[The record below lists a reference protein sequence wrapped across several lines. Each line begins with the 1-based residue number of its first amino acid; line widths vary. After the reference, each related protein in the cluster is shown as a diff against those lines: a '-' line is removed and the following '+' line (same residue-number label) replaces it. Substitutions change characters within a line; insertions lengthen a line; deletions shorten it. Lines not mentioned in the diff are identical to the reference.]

1 MAFLLDIAAF
11 ANIKCIMKLENTLLK
26 SLKSVGLIEPD
37 NVVRES
43 IALFLFQ
50 KKLISIGKA
59 AELANMSLAKFMDL
73 LESLKIPQAEYTQ
86 DNFLTDLATIKKLR
100 QGKRKN

>member
-1 MAFLLDIAAF
+1 
-11 ANIKCIMKLENTLLK
+11 MKVDTTLLK
-26 SLKSVGLIEPD
+26 SMKAVGLPEPA

-59 AELANMSLAKFMDL
+59 AELADMNLAQFMDL
-73 LESLKIPQAEYTQ
+73 LGSLKIPQAEYTRE
-86 DNFLTDLATIKKLR
+86 DFLSDLTTIKKLR
-100 QGKRKN
+100 QERRL

>member
-1 MAFLLDIAAF
+1 
-11 ANIKCIMKLENTLLK
+11 MKLDATLLK
-26 SLKSVGLIEPD
+26 SMKTVGLTEPD

-50 KKLISIGKA
+50 KKLTSIGKA
-59 AELANMSLAKFMDL
+59 AKLANMSLAQFMEF

-86 DNFLTDLATIKKLR
+86 DDFLMDLATIKKLR
-100 QGKRKN
+100 RGRYKS

>member
-1 MAFLLDIAAF
+1 
-11 ANIKCIMKLENTLLK
+11 MKLDTTLLK
-26 SLKSVGLIEPD
+26 SMKTVGLTEPD

-50 KKLISIGKA
+50 KKLTSIGKA
-59 AELANMSLAKFMDL
+59 AKLANMSLAQFMEF

-86 DNFLTDLATIKKLR
+86 DDFLMDLATIKKLR
-100 QGKRKN
+100 RGRYKS

>member
-1 MAFLLDIAAF
+1 
-11 ANIKCIMKLENTLLK
+11 MKLDTTLLK
-26 SLKSVGLIEPD
+26 SMKTVGLTEPD

-50 KKLISIGKA
+50 KKLTSIGKA
-59 AELANMSLAKFMDL
+59 AKLASMSLAQFMGL

-86 DNFLTDLATIKKLR
+86 DDFLMDLATIKKLR
-100 QGKRKN
+100 RGRYKS